1 MNGGFCN
8 ITIIRPNGKI
18 ISVNSTV
25 INGNLTSN
33 LISTSGWKE
42 GTGSITIFWT
52 DGSAFGYS
60 KFTFSMTKIS
70 FPWAILLSIIIGII
84 ITVPTSLYVL
94 RKLEERNWEKSLLYI
109 FGLTKEGG
117 SLFGKT
123 FRIDLQDPALIS
135 GMIAAITNFVTETMK
150 SKKALRVIDHEDKKV
165 ILSHGPNYI
174 IALMAEKDLNIIR
187 KAYGADAI
195 GIDIQ
200 IQNNDIIADGRFLC
214 FKDNTF
220 DAVIAITTLA
230 FVREEE
236 KMLKEIWR
244 VLKNNGKLLLLL
256 YNNSPSIFLRK
267 ILKISGAG
275 IWTPDFY
282 GGYRKFHNMNE
293 ITSLLKSL
301 NFRIEIAYYTN
312 FAVLLL
318 NRFPKFVEW
327 VFRNESRISKMW
339 IARMIAKRIVVIA
352 RAEKEKDE

>member
-1 MNGGFCN
+1 
-8 ITIIRPNGKI
+8 
-18 ISVNSTV
+18 TV

-60 KFTFSMTKIS
+60 KFSFSMIKIS

-187 KAYGADAI
+187 NRLDKFSSEFGELYGNKIKTWRGETKVFKGVDTLIEKYFPLSAEQKLKLGVGTKLKEFKEILATSED
-195 GIDIQ
+195 Q
-200 IQNNDIIADGRFLC
+200 KEIIS
-214 FKDNTF
+214 
-220 DAVIAITTLA
+220 I
-230 FVREEE
+230 
-236 KMLKEIWR
+236 LKEI
-244 VLKNNGKLLLLL
+244 
-256 YNNSPSIFLRK
+256 SSMALRYK
-267 ILKISGAG
+267 EIIKSYFQKEYDDLLKIA
-275 IWTPDFY
+275 D
-282 GGYRKFHNMNE
+282 
-293 ITSLLKSL
+293 
-301 NFRIEIAYYTN
+301 
-312 FAVLLL
+312 
-318 NRFPKFVEW
+318 
-327 VFRNESRISKMW
+327 
-339 IARMIAKRIVVIA
+339 
-352 RAEKEKDE
+352 EKINSE